1 LYTGKS
7 QVITHIGGGVVSKI
21 ELVKTLFICFFIFV
35 PIIGFILGTITT
47 YLPFKNAT
55 YSEKYL
61 PISLLTI
68 LAIEVIMML
77 IRIAVL
83 V

>member
-1 LYTGKS
+1 M
-7 QVITHIGGGVVSKI
+7 
-21 ELVKTLFICFFIFV
+21 FFIFV